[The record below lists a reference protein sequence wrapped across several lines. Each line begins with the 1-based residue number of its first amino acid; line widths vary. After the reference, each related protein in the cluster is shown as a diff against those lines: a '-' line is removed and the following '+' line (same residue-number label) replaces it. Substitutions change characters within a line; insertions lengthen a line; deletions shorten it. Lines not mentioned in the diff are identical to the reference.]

1 VDSVGNRGRYRQPS
15 RAFSL
20 GADGRPDRHHHCADE
35 SLIGKGAGL
44 SLVHHRTDEAHR
56 RVIYRRPR
64 QSRLHLNLFIKNGE
78 RVSLRG
84 AFAAPRIYRVAAHR
98 QENAS
103 VRFNQCEAL

>member
-1 VDSVGNRGRYRQPS
+1 M
-15 RAFSL
+15 
-20 GADGRPDRHHHCADE
+20 GARKSAE
-35 SLIGKGAGL
+35 LT
-44 SLVHHRTDEAHR
+44 LVHHRTDGAGP
-56 RVIYRRPR
+56 RVIYRRSR

-78 RVSLRG
+78 RGSLRG